1 MFTEE
6 GRYNYA
12 QCINMRNSTYISTNV
27 KNLNDTTKI
36 FFLVCYKHTPQ
47 YRSQIYDK
55 KLSEY

>member
-12 QCINMRNSTYISTNV
+12 QRINRRNCTHTLTKV
-27 KNLNDTTKI
+27 KNLNYTAKI
-36 FFLVCYKHTPQ
+36 FFLINTPPQ
-47 YRSQIYDK
+47 YRSLIYNE